1 MSLPVMTP
9 EMRDAALRKAAESR
23 KARAAAL
30 AKVRTGNLSVA
41 AVLEDKEPVLLKA
54 RVRQLLCAVP
64 GVGTVTAAK
73 VLGELGIDPERR
85 VAGLGSKQR
94 AALAE
99 RFAA

>member
-9 EMRDAALRKAAESR
+9 EMRAEALRKAAESR

-30 AKVRTGNLSVA
+30 DKVRNGHLSVA
-41 AVLEDKEPVLLKA
+41 AVLQDEEPALLKA
-54 RVRQLLCAVP
+54 RVRQLLCALP

-85 VAGLGSKQR
+85 VSGRGRRGPATNGT
-94 AALAE
+94 ATI
-99 RFAA
+99 

>member
-9 EMRDAALRKAAESR
+9 EMRTAALAKAAESR
-23 KARAAAL
+23 RARAEAL
-30 AKVRTGNLSVA
+30 ARVRQGRLTVI
-41 AVLEDKEPVLLKA
+41 AVLEDKEPALLKA

-73 VLGELGIDPERR
+73 VLGELGIDPDRR
-85 VAGLGSKQR
+85 VAGLGPRQR

>member
-9 EMRDAALRKAAESR
+9 EMRAEALRKAAESR
-23 KARAAAL
+23 KARSAAL
-30 AKVRTGNLSVA
+30 DKVRRGDLSVA
-41 AVLEDKEPVLLKA
+41 AVLEDREPALLKA
-54 RVRQLLCAVP
+54 RVRQLLCALP
-64 GVGTVTAAK
+64 GVGKATTEK

-85 VAGLGSKQR
+85 VNGLGPKQR

>member
-1 MSLPVMTP
+1 MSLPTLTP
-9 EMRDAALRKAAESR
+9 QMRTEALRKAAQSR
-23 KARAAAL
+23 RDRAAAL
-30 AKVRTGNLSVA
+30 ARVRAGSLSVA

-64 GVGTVTAAK
+64 GVGTVTAAR

-85 VAGLGSKQR
+85 VAGLGPKQR

>member
-9 EMRDAALRKAAESR
+9 EVREAALRKAAESR
-23 KARAAAL
+23 KARAEAL
-30 AKVRTGNLSVA
+30 ARVRRGDLSVA
-41 AVLEDKEPVLLKA
+41 AVLDDKEPVLLKA

-64 GVGTVTAAK
+64 GVGKVTTEK
-73 VLGELGIDPERR
+73 VLGELGIDPDRR
-85 VAGLGSKQR
+85 VAGLGPRQR